1 MHTYDSGETFGK
13 NTTCNKLEGIK
24 MHKIKMH
31 LVGQVSFEAKYWLEV
46 DFYYL
51 MYKVLQEK
59 MSSVCKHN

>member
-1 MHTYDSGETFGK
+1 MHSYDSGETFDK
-13 NTTCNKLEGIK
+13 NTTYNKLEGIK
-24 MHKIKMH
+24 MH
-31 LVGQVSFEAKYWLEV
+31 LVNLCQWTSKFWGQILGGV